1 MTRWQAAQRGYI
13 ERPMKAASPIYAPPN
28 LALDVP
34 PWRLSGVVVGV
45 LMNDPAAL
53 AAVGAAAFAAPYKAP
68 PQAPVLYIKP
78 RNTLAQALAPM
89 VLPQGCA
96 ALEVGVNLG
105 LVMGRSAFRV
115 PEAQALACVAAYAL
129 TIDMS
134 VPHSSFYRPSVRLK
148 ALDGSCRIGPH
159 RVRETWPEMGHE
171 LASDTRPFNITVHLD
186 GVLAQQA
193 NTGQFTRQAARLI
206 ADVSSFMTLHPGDVL
221 MLGTPAGA
229 PWVHAGQRV
238 RASIEGIGELE
249 FAVEAGA

>member
-1 MTRWQAAQRGYI
+1 MQAT
-13 ERPMKAASPIYAPPN
+13 SPIYAPPN

-159 RVRETWPEMGHE
+159 RVRETLYETAHETGHSS
-171 LASDTRPFNITVHLD
+171 ANDTGPFNISVHLD

-229 PWVHAGQRV
+229 PLVHAGQRV

-249 FAVEAGA
+249 FAVAASA